1 MTITGRNDK
10 GELDREKRQELYRGK
25 AKTVYATDDPNLLIM
40 HYRDDVSAFDGV
52 KLAQL
57 AQKGETNNRINAWVM
72 GRLAAAGVPTHFV
85 RLLGERES
93 LVKRMKMVPVECVVR
108 NICAGSM
115 AKRYGIDEGTRLAE
129 PIFEFFL
136 KSDALHDPLVNDDH
150 IRVLGWASAAEI
162 GEMKALTHKVNAV
175 LKPLFAAAGIDLVD
189 YKLEFGHP
197 TDDPEGPLVLGDE
210 FTPDGCRLWDAKT
223 GEKMDKDR
231 FRRDLGSVIEH
242 YREVARR
249 IGAPL

>member
-1 MTITGRNDK
+1 MEKGR
-10 GELDREKRQELYRGK
+10 ELYKGK
-25 AKTVYATDDPNLLIM
+25 AKTVYVTDDPRYLVM
-40 HYRDDVSAFDGV
+40 HYRDDVSAFDGA
-52 KLAQL
+52 KLAKL
-57 AQKGETNNRINAWVM
+57 DQKGETNNKINAYVM
-72 GRLAAAGVPTHFV
+72 GKLAAAGVPTHFMRV
-85 RLLGERES
+85 LNERES
-93 LVKRMKMVPVECVVR
+93 LVRAMKMLPVECVVR
-108 NICAGSM
+108 NVCAGSM
-115 AKRYGIDEGTRLAE
+115 AKRYGIAEGTKLPE

-150 IRVLGWASAAEI
+150 IRVLGWASADEI
-162 GEMKALTHKVNAV
+162 AEMKALTHKVNGV
-175 LKPLFAAAGIDLVD
+175 LKPLFGAAGIDLVD

-197 TDDPEGPLVLGDE
+197 TDALDGPLVLGDE

-223 GEKMDKDR
+223 GEKLDKDR

>member
-1 MTITGRNDK
+1 MMRLAEDLTM
-10 GELDREKRQELYRGK
+10 EKRQELYRGK
-25 AKTVYATDDPNLLIM
+25 AKTVYATDDPHRLVM

-57 AQKGETNNRINAWVM
+57 PQKGETNNKINAYVM
-72 GRLAAAGVPTHFV
+72 GKLMAADVPTHCV
-85 RLLGERES
+85 RVLNDRES
-93 LVKRMKMVPVECVVR
+93 LVKAMKMVPVECVVR

-115 AKRYGIDEGTRLAE
+115 AKRYGIDEGTRLRE

-150 IRVLGWASAAEI
+150 IRVLGWASADEI
-162 GEMKALTHKVNAV
+162 EEMKALTHKVNAI
-175 LKPLFAAAGIDLVD
+175 LKPLFANAGIDLVD

-197 TDDPEGPLVLGDE
+197 TEDPQGRLVLGDE

-249 IGAPL
+249 IGAPF